1 MTKRWE
7 RELRRLDDVDAPT
20 ERIRAHAADRPADP
34 SRGDGLRPA
43 DSASPRAWWPSWC
56 SLPRDVRL
64 ASLPPARGAVDG
76 RCSRHR
82 RGARRDL
89 DSPAE
94 TQGDIAFPTAT
105 FTLGGHSID
114 IPTQGIDG
122 WPDIPDDV
130 GFDQPLYSLG
140 FDVPA
145 GTQLVVQGDVSSASA
160 TIRDDV
166 AIDTAAFVDLDL
178 SDGAGTL
185 PADVGQ
191 HVIDLTGTWP
201 DGTATF
207 TAAFRI
213 VPAASARDPSAV
225 PSSSG
230 RTPQRARC
238 VRRRMINRG
247 AQSRVRLV

>member
-1 MTKRWE
+1 M
-7 RELRRLDDVDAPT
+7 
-20 ERIRAHAADRPADP
+20 
-34 SRGDGLRPA
+34 
-43 DSASPRAWWPSWC
+43 
-56 SLPRDVRL
+56 
-64 ASLPPARGAVDG
+64 
-76 RCSRHR
+76 
-82 RGARRDL
+82 
-89 DSPAE
+89 
-94 TQGDIAFPTAT
+94 
-105 FTLGGHSID
+105 GGHSTD

-130 GFDQPLYSLG
+130 GFDLPLYSLG

-145 GTQLVVQGDVSSASA
+145 GTQLVVQGDASSASA
-160 TIRDDV
+160 TVRDDL

-213 VPAASARDPSAV
+213 VPAAPAGDSSAV
-225 PSSSG
+225 LSFVGKNAPKG
-230 RTPQRARC
+230 TLAFGGK
-238 VRRRMINRG
+238 INRERRAEYTG
-247 AQSRVRLV
+247 VTGRASA